1 MKAVTFSFPLR
12 KPIGG
17 MCDVAA
23 IGVVNSICGVREVLL
38 VRRFMIGVRAV
49 YTTMRPAVMDAW
61 SVPSAPNPRYYVL
74 GRSEYASESGPG
86 GPPCSLWRTKKRY
99 YSTPAWAR
107 KREV

>member
-38 VRRFMIGVRAV
+38 VRRFMIGVRAI
-49 YTTMRPAVMDAW
+49 YTTMRPVVMDAW

-74 GRSEYASESGPG
+74 GRSEYASESGRR
-86 GPPCSLWRTKKRY
+86 PPSDR
-99 YSTPAWAR
+99 
-107 KREV
+107 RERI